1 MTTLSADIGKL
12 LDSVVQAAGS
22 RAVDTLR
29 EPLAEIRQRL
39 ALVERR
45 LAILENVERVGREED
60 PLARSASKICEQCDR
75 RAVARGLCSAHYQQW
90 RYRQKKAKVRGIV
103 NRGALIELPE
113 VSHSMRLDDTDRPLE
128 LNS

>member
-1 MTTLSADIGKL
+1 MNALSNDMQKL
-12 LDSVVQAAGS
+12 LDAVVVAAGG
-22 RAVDTLR
+22 RACETLR

-39 ALVERR
+39 VAIERR
-45 LAILENVERVGREED
+45 LAILENVERTGREED

-90 RYRQKKAKVRGIV
+90 RYRQKKAKVRGFSRSV
-103 NRGALIELPE
+103 LDLPADDEL
-113 VSHSMRLDDTDRPLE
+113 LDDEVPRE